1 MSFSGISLEDVLAH
15 NRNLKK
21 CPKELVGVFV
31 GGTSGIGE
39 WTFRAFIKH
48 TTSPRAYLIGR
59 NKAVAEKIVSEAQ
72 LSNPEA
78 KIEFIPADCSLLK
91 EVSRVCDEIKRGEEE
106 VSGVGNAKVNLLVL
120 SQSSSGLG
128 GRSETSEGIDAK
140 FSLIYHSRLLFTH
153 LLTPLLLNAHT
164 AGLPSRTLSILLTGR
179 ETTLDL
185 SNLSLKEKY
194 STSKCLAYGTTM
206 TTLSFHELARR
217 NAEKGIV
224 GGVDYIHVNPGIVKT
239 GVMRYLPWYMRAV
252 SHVGYAVLTPWRTDV
267 EESGER
273 CLEMGFAGRYGSEN
287 GENIKEV
294 VEGVDGMRG
303 AYTVFKTGEPT
314 DTKDVVKKMIGEG
327 AGKVVWEHTLDV
339 FEKVERDGKV

>member
-1 MSFSGISLEDVLAH
+1 MTFTGVSLEDVIAH
-15 NRNLKK
+15 NRSLKTG
-21 CPKELVGVFV
+21 PKGLVGVFV

-78 KIEFIPADCSLLK
+78 KIDFIPADCSLLR
-91 EVSRVCDEIKRGEEE
+91 EVSRVCDEIKRKEEE
-106 VSGVGNAKVNLLVL
+106 VSGAGNGKVNLLVL

-179 ETTLDL
+179 ETALDL
-185 SNLSLKEKY
+185 SNLVLKEKY
-194 STSKCLAYGTTM
+194 STSTCLAYATTM
-206 TTLSFHELARR
+206 TTLAFHELARR

-224 GGVDYIHVNPGIVKT
+224 GGMEYVHVNPGIVKT

-273 CLEMGFAGRYGSEN
+273 CLEMGFSERYGSEAIE
-287 GENIKEV
+287 GGQYV
-294 VEGVDGMRG
+294 DGVDGMRG
-303 AYTVFKTGEPT
+303 AYTVFKTGEST
-314 DTKDVVKKMIGEG
+314 GTKDVVKKMIGEG
-327 AGKVVWEHTLDV
+327 AGKVIWEYTLDA
-339 FEKVERDGKV
+339 FTKVETDGKV